1 LSDVRSTMT
10 GRGARTST
18 ARSAPRWEVDGR
30 RRVREAIRRFA
41 GSVEELIA
49 RDANEADTR
58 LLVTAFL
65 AEALGYDG
73 DEDLTTKD
81 RDRGTFADVGLC
93 IDRRPV
99 AFVEVRRCTTRL
111 SAKHLRQVELD
122 AVHEDVPWMILT
134 NGQVWQIWRLSGGLM
149 ASVDLVLEVDLLG
162 DENAG
167 VKADGLFFLSKES
180 LRHGQ
185 IDELWRS
192 QAATSPIV
200 LGAVVLSDPVLDE
213 IRKELRRRTGH
224 NVGPKDL
231 RELLQ
236 RNVLNLDA
244 LTVC

>member
-1 LSDVRSTMT
+1 MSDVRSTRT
-10 GRGARTST
+10 GRGAHTTT

-30 RRVREAIRRFA
+30 RRLREAIRRFA

-49 RDANEADTR
+49 RDANEGDTR

-65 AEALGYDG
+65 AEALGYDLDG
-73 DEDLTTKD
+73 DLTTEY
-81 RDRGTFADVGLC
+81 RDRGTFADLGLR
-93 IDRRPV
+93 IDRQPV
-99 AFVEVRRCTTRL
+99 AFVEVKRCTTRL
-111 SAKHLRQVELD
+111 SARHLRQVELD
-122 AVHEDVPWMILT
+122 AVHEDVPWVILT
-134 NGQVWQIWRLSGGLM
+134 NGQVWQIWRLSGGLP

-162 DENAG
+162 DENTG

-180 LRHGQ
+180 LRHRQ

-192 QAATSPIV
+192 QAATSPIM

-244 LTVC
+244 PTVG